1 MIPPDSLA
9 YSNKSHFK
17 ISWIRLIWSD
27 HCKDI
32 PKWPKIT
39 ADNDAEFL
47 PMESLY
53 ELTAEKENRGMV
65 HNFLD
70 SMMSM
75 RSRGSTRRRLISSN
89 HNYGSGSVMDSGLDV
104 HYQQGKASEKHRDH
118 CRSRETVIESSST
131 IYRARR
137 EIVNPYVSSSR
148 TPQAMCSKVWSN
160 DFETLNVSTSLL

>member
-1 MIPPDSLA
+1 
-9 YSNKSHFK
+9 
-17 ISWIRLIWSD
+17 
-27 HCKDI
+27 
-32 PKWPKIT
+32 
-39 ADNDAEFL
+39 
-47 PMESLY
+47 MESLY

-104 HYQQGKASEKHRDH
+104 HYQQGKASEKPGVAIKSKLWISFFSFLIKWIFFLIKWNFHFRFYKILDFWRPLEKHRDH

-160 DFETLNVSTSLL
+160 DFQTLNVSSSLL